1 MELNNERSNQLTFA
15 LDIGTRTIIAVVGE
29 YDENEIFH
37 VRMCRKVEHKKRN
50 MHDGQIH
57 DIEEVAK
64 TVQRLLNDLER
75 DVGESF
81 DRVSIAA
88 AGRALRTVKSSYEV
102 SLGGRTEINHNHVD
116 KLELNAVQ
124 RAQEEINNA
133 EQGTGVHYFNVGY
146 TVSGYYMDEEKIDS
160 LVGHKAERIGVDIV
174 ATFLP
179 RGVVESLYTVI
190 SKVGLEVGSMT
201 LEPIA
206 AMNVAIKKDLR
217 LLNLA
222 LVDIGAGTSDIAVTR
237 DGEIIAYGMTQTAGD
252 EITDDLSRQFLLDF
266 QMAERLKVSLNK
278 QEEHVFSDILG
289 KEYRMTTSQIL
300 DCIDPVVE
308 GIASEIASKIL
319 EYNGKSPSAVFLI
332 GGSSQLPGI
341 NQKISEKLGLPK
353 ERVVVRDLTALD
365 FIKGLEQTTPDF
377 VTPIGIAMEGFHDKY
392 RSFIS
397 VSFMGKDVRLFNMDR
412 VYVSDVLLLTGY
424 DMRNLMPKTSE
435 SFVFYLNGKK
445 RYLGVGGDGPKILI
459 NDIEGNIKSEL
470 HDGDIIEVRDTS
482 EQEVGLKLGE
492 IVDFEKEVDVEGTR
506 VRLLR
511 SVYLNG
517 LPAAPDMTI
526 HPQDEVI
533 TEEFQSFEQIEKELL
548 GGPVSSSKEVKQEEQ
563 KQSSGQKKSELG
575 KNSPMKKGKERKS
588 IHLFVNGNEKDY
600 THEKEEFTFI
610 DLFEYVDIDLSKVHG
625 HLILSVN
632 GQTAD
637 FNQKLNSGDKI
648 EIRWE

>member
-1 MELNNERSNQLTFA
+1 MEPNNERSNGLTFA

-64 TVQRLLNDLER
+64 TVQKLLNDLER

-81 DRVSIAA
+81 HRVSIAA
-88 AGRALRTVKSSYEV
+88 AGRALRTIRSSYEV
-102 SLGGRTEINHNHVD
+102 SLGGRTEIQRNHVD
-116 KLELNAVQ
+116 KLELSAVQ
-124 RAQEEINNA
+124 RAQEEINAA
-133 EQGTGVHYFNVGY
+133 EQGTGIHYFNVGY

-190 SKVGLEVGSMT
+190 SRVGLEVGSMT

-237 DGEIIAYGMTQTAGD
+237 DGEIIAYGMTQIAGD
-252 EITDDLSRQFLLDF
+252 EITDDLSKQFLLDF
-266 QMAERLKVSLNK
+266 QMAEKLKVSLN
-278 QEEHVFSDILG
+278 QREEHDFTDILG
-289 KEYRMTTSQIL
+289 KEYRMTTAQIL
-300 DCIDPVVE
+300 DCIDPVCE
-308 GIASEIASKIL
+308 LIASEIAAKIL
-319 EYNGKSPSAVFLI
+319 EFNGRAPSAVFLI

-341 NQKISEKLGLPK
+341 NAKIAEKLGLPK
-353 ERVVVRDLTALD
+353 ERVVVRDLHALD

-377 VTPIGIAMEGFHDKY
+377 VTPIGIAMESFHEKY

-397 VSFMGKDVRLFNMDR
+397 VSFMGRDVRLFNMDR

-424 DMRNLMPKTSE
+424 DMRQLMPKTSE

-445 RYLGVGGDGPKILI
+445 RYLGCGGEGPKILI
-459 NDIEGNIKSEL
+459 NGIEGNLKSEL
-470 HDGDIIEVRDTS
+470 QDGDVIEIC
-482 EQEVGLKLGE
+482 EVSDESSGLRLGE
-492 IVDFEKEVDVEGTR
+492 IVDFEKEVDFEGTKI
-506 VRLLR
+506 RLFR

-517 LPAAPDMTI
+517 SPATPEMEIRA
-526 HPQDEVI
+526 QDEVI
-533 TEEFQSFEQIEKELL
+533 TEDFQPFEETKDDFSDEGDLFSVDLEELT
-548 GGPVSSSKEVKQEEQ
+548 EEQ
-563 KQSSGQKKSELG
+563 SEKDSVVLTDSVV
-575 KNSPMKKGKERKS
+575 NNRKERKTL
-588 IHLFVNGNEKDY
+588 HLLVNGSEKDY
-600 THEKEEFTFI
+600 IYEKEVFTFI

-637 FNQKLNSGDKI
+637 FNQKLKNGDKI